1 MCTGRLDLSFV
12 LRAFSKGADA
22 VFVAG
27 CHLNECNY
35 ITHGNF
41 HALTMVYLGKKLL
54 ERIGLNPQRLRMELI
69 SGGEGTRFAEI
80 MTEYGKQARELGPL
94 GTGEGIE
101 LGDLKFRLEAASKL
115 VPYLR
120 LVERERLRVPLRT
133 EADFDEFFSSDEFN
147 RLFDELVGD
156 KLAISQI
163 LLLLKEKPL
172 STGEI
177 AKNLGLTP
185 SDVSR
190 HINTSSRQGLVRYDV
205 SRKCYSLAL

>member
-22 VFVAG
+22 VFIAG

-54 ERIGLNPQRLRMELI
+54 ERIGLDPRRLRMELI
-69 SGGEGTRFAEI
+69 SGGEGIRFAEL
-80 MTEYGKQARELGPL
+80 MSEYGRQVSELGPL
-94 GTGEGIE
+94 GAGEGLSADALE
-101 LGDLKFRLEAASKL
+101 FRLQAATKL

-120 LVERERLRVPLRT
+120 LVERERLRLRLST
-133 EADFDEFFSSDEFN
+133 EEQFAAYFEGEEFQ

-156 KLAISQI
+156 QLTMSQI
-163 LLLLKEKPL
+163 LLLLEKKPL
-172 STGEI
+172 STGDI
-177 AKNLGLTP
+177 AQSLGLSP
-185 SDVSR
+185 SAVARHMTSSSR
-190 HINTSSRQGLVRYDV
+190 HGLVRYDTDK
-205 SRKCYSLAL
+205 KCYALA